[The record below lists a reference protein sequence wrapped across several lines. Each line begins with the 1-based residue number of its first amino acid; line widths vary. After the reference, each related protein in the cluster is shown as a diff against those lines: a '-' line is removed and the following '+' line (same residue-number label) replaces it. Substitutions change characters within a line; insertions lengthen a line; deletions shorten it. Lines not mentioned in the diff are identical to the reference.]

1 MKLQIE
7 KENRKFTI
15 TTKLD
20 KKATSNYDTNL
31 YVSEDNKVV
40 AGCTVKSTDT
50 LAAIKLI
57 AENTIQF
64 YLSPSNL
71 VLP

>member
-15 TTKLD
+15 TAKLD